1 VAIFQICPDSP
12 IFKLPA
18 FSDPDVQK
26 WMKIC
31 FPQELSHL
39 HAQIEQPA
47 AFEKVQN
54 DAMNINFQN
63 LYSKIKAM
71 HGDILEAKAC
81 LDRRTELLSPSKR
94 YPAASTS
101 SSEY

>member
-1 VAIFQICPDSP
+1 
-12 IFKLPA
+12 
-18 FSDPDVQK
+18 
-26 WMKIC
+26 MKIC

-63 LYSKIKAM
+63 LYSKMKAM

-94 YPAASTS
+94 YPAASTL
-101 SSEY
+101 SSEYGSPSRHLCAFAHRVL